1 MIGLFILL
9 NELILEDIR
18 GFLAIMDE
26 MMEPMQ
32 DLLLTK
38 LAYVGGIDEE
48 AGFKLDSYR
57 TLRGN

>member
-1 MIGLFILL
+1 M